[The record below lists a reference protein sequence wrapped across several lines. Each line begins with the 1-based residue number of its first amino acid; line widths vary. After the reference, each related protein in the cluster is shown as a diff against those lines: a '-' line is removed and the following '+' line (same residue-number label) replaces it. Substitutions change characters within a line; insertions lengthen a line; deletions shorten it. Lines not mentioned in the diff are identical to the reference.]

1 MTTSNQSD
9 IQAVVQLLKSLD
21 AQSLLLLQ
29 AGAQML
35 KARADM
41 EREISAQ
48 ETA

>member
-1 MTTSNQSD
+1 MCASTKTD
-9 IQAVVQLLKSLD
+9 IQSIVQLLKSLD
-21 AQSLLLLQ
+21 TQSLLLLQ

-41 EREISAQ
+41 DREISAQ